1 MKEFD
6 KFLELIEKLR
16 GDNGCPWDRKQTI
29 SSMKADLFDETNEV
43 IEAIDKEDYENLKE
57 EIGDLIWIVALITQ
71 IAKEDK
77 MFEMKDVLQNVIKKI
92 KYRHPHVFGDLK
104 ATNSDEAKKFFYEAK
119 LKDKKTSF

>member
-16 GDNGCPWDRKQTI
+16 SDKGCPWDREQTI
-29 SSMKADLFDETNEV
+29 SSMKADLIDETNEV

-57 EIGDLIWIVALITQ
+57 EIGDLIWIAALITQ

-77 MFEMKDVLQNVIKKI
+77 MFEMKDVLQNVTKKI
-92 KYRHPHVFGDLK
+92 KYRHPHVFGNLK
-104 ATNSDEAKKFFYEAK
+104 AVNSDEAKKFFYEAK
-119 LKDKKTSF
+119 LKKRETSF